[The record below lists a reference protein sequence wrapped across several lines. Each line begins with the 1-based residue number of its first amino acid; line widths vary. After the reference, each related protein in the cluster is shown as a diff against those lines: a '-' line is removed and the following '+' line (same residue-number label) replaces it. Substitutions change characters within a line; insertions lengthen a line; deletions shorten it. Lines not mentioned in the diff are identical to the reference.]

1 METAVSTLSILP
13 STREQ
18 QHNFANKMIEELLNG
33 EYDILK
39 VWQQMS
45 IIADTLNEIKESNT
59 LKQAVLSELSKY
71 GKEGMKL
78 NGCTLT
84 IGSRRN
90 FDFSQCKFEKYD
102 TLKASIKEAT
112 TRQKEYEI
120 MLKSLSMP
128 VADPD
133 TGEMINPPAYTTT
146 EYVIVK

>member
-1 METAVSTLSILP
+1 
-13 STREQ
+13 
-18 QHNFANKMIEELLNG
+18 
-33 EYDILK
+33 
-39 VWQQMS
+39 MS